1 MSLDTSTEPEI
12 GHRINSADVMEVSR
26 KSKAFVNDATRHKIN
41 SSQRKII
48 ESRSKNAA
56 ASYSD

>member
-12 GHRINSADVMEVSR
+12 GHRINSADLMEASR
-26 KSKAFVNDATRHKIN
+26 KSKAFVNDATRHTIN

-48 ESRSKNAA
+48 ENRSQNAA
-56 ASYSD
+56 TSYSD